1 MIDEMRLLVLVVE
14 AGSLSKAARLRNV
27 AVSSVTRKIDQLE
40 AELGVKLLR
49 RNSRSMMLTDAG
61 QQFIV
66 SVRHILRE
74 LDDVKVALAD
84 SQTNLSG
91 ILTVTAPSSF
101 GRRHVL
107 QAATRFM
114 KLYPQIEIE
123 LHLND
128 RMIDLV
134 EQRIDIAVRIGLL
147 PDSDLVATPIA
158 PIRRIVCASPD
169 YLDKNGSPLVP
180 EDLLKHNCL
189 TVASLPVPTGW
200 WSFLGS
206 NSRSNQ
212 GTSLPVRGSFRSNDT
227 EALLKVAVE
236 GLGIVH
242 LASWLVSDKIAS
254 GELVPLLT
262 AFELTS
268 KNAIHAVR
276 LPGRSHNLRAKLF
289 INHLK
294 QEFGEPAYWDNDIS

>member
-128 RMIDLV
+128 HMIDLV
-134 EQRIDIAVRIGLL
+134 EQRIDIAIRIGLL
-147 PDSDLVATPIA
+147 PDSDLVATAIA
-158 PIRRIVCASPD
+158 PIRRIVCANLD
-169 YLDKNGSPLVP
+169 YLDKHGWPHVP

-200 WSFLGS
+200 WSFSGINKS
-206 NSRSNQ
+206 KN
-212 GTSLPVRGSFRSNDT
+212 LPVKGSFRSNDT
-227 EALLKVAVE
+227 EALLKVALE

-262 AFELTS
+262 EFELS
-268 KNAIHAVR
+268 GKNAIHAVR
-276 LPGRSHNLRAKLF
+276 LPGRSHSLRAKLF

-294 QEFGEPAYWDNDIS
+294 QEFGEPAYWDNDIA